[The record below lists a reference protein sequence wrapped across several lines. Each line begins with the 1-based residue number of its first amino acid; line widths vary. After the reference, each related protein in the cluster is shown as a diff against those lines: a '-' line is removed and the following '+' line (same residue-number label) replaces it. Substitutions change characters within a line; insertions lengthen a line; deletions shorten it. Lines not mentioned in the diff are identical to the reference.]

1 MMEHRRA
8 GALEYLA
15 SPLIAAAH
23 GFTGR
28 SGGVSQGALS
38 SLNLGTGRGDDPA
51 NVLENYRRLGNALG
65 FDPKKAVLAHQ
76 VHGVAT
82 HLCTQ
87 ADWGEGLY
95 SPMPFEADILLSN
108 TPGTTLVVFGADCY
122 TLLLFDP
129 IHNACAAVHAGWRGT
144 AQKAPKV
151 AVEEMAARFGTD
163 PAQLRV
169 AIGPG
174 IGQCCFESDGD
185 VPDALLD
192 AFGPAAEA
200 FIVQKGPKY
209 FVDLLSC
216 NLLALGEAGVSRE
229 HIDAAEVC
237 TLCHRDQYWSNRHA
251 QAHEGGRRG
260 VQGGVIQ
267 VP

>member
-1 MMEHRRA
+1 MEHRHA
-8 GALEYLA
+8 GTLEYLA
-15 SPLIAAAH
+15 SSGIAAAH
-23 GFTGR
+23 GFTNR
-28 SGGVSQGALS
+28 SGGVSRGALA

-51 NVLENYRRLGNALG
+51 NVLENYRRLGVALG

-76 VHGVAT
+76 VHGVQC

-87 ADWGEGLY
+87 ADWGAGLFA
-95 SPMPFEADILLSN
+95 PMPYEADILLSN

-122 TLLLFDP
+122 TLLMFDP
-129 IHNACAAVHAGWRGT
+129 TRNACAAVHAGWRGT
-144 AQKAPKV
+144 ALKAPKV
-151 AVEEMAARFGTD
+151 AVAEMTARFGSD

-174 IGQCCFESDGD
+174 IGQCCFETDFD
-185 VPDALLD
+185 VPHALWD
-192 AFGPAAEA
+192 AFGPAARP
-200 FIVQKGPKY
+200 FIRQEGLKY

-216 NLLALGEAGVSRE
+216 NRLALREAGVLDE
-229 HIDAAEVC
+229 HVDAAEVC
-237 TLCHRDQYWSNRHA
+237 TLCRRDIYWSNRHA

-260 VQGGVIQ
+260 VQGGVIC